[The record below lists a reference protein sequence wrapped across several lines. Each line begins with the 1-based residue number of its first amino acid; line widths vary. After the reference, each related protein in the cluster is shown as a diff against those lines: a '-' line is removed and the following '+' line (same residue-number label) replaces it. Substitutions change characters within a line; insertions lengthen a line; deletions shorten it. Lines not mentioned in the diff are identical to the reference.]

1 MTNAYSSLDT
11 LKSAGVLNLTGNLY
25 DGRLLAL
32 LETASRW
39 IEGYC
44 NRQFYAAAATRI
56 FDGNGRRQ
64 LPLPDLIATTAL
76 QTRPNPGAA
85 WTEWAA
91 ADYQPYPADAGPRQ
105 PGGRPYRGVAVSPIG
120 IAAGRVFP
128 AGIATVSIAGLW
140 GFGAVTAASG
150 TTIQAGNPLTAAANS
165 LTAAAEGKI
174 SAGQTLAMGAEQ
186 LYVTAVEGAAVS
198 VLRGVNGTAAAA
210 HNAETAIAVYAYPGP
225 VAEAALQLAADWWHR
240 RDRFA
245 LPGSG
250 GAAGELSPGRAV
262 TELLAAYRRLA
273 VGGPGYG

>member
-11 LKSAGVLNLTGNLY
+11 LKSAGVLNLAGSLY

-32 LETASRW
+32 LESASRW
-39 IEGYC
+39 IDGYC
-44 NRQFYAAAATRI
+44 NRQFYAAAAIRI

-64 LPLPDLIATTAL
+64 LPLPDLIAITAL
-76 QTRPNPGAA
+76 QTRSNPGAA
-85 WTEWAA
+85 WSEWAA
-91 ADYQPYPADAGPRQ
+91 ADYQPYPGNAGPRQ
-105 PGGRPYRGVAVSPIG
+105 PGGRPYRGVAVSPDG
-120 IAAGRVFP
+120 AVAGRVFP

-140 GFGAVTAASG
+140 GFGAVTADSG
-150 TTIQAGNPLTAAANS
+150 TTIKAGNPLTAAANT

-186 LYVTAVEGAAVS
+186 LYVTAVEGAVLS

-210 HNAETAIAVYAYPGP
+210 HNAETPIAVYAYPGP
-225 VAEAALQLAADWWHR
+225 VAEAALQLAAEWWHR